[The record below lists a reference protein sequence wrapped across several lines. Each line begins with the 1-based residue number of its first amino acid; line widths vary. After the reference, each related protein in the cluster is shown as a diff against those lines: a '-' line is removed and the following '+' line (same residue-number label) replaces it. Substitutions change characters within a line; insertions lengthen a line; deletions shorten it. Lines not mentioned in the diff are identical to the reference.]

1 LMKLIHAGDSCIILK
16 LSDELSPTINDIVL
30 EISTAMNESR
40 PRGIVEI
47 SPAYSSIGVYYD
59 PVAIEPQEVEEWINV
74 SQTRK
79 RPAASIVRDLYR
91 IPVLYSNAHG
101 PDLQEVAKET
111 NLTPE
116 EVVKLH
122 TTARYR
128 VYMLGFMPGFLYL
141 GEVPTPIRVPRLK
154 KPRVR
159 VPAGSVGLAKEQT
172 GIYGIESPGGWKII
186 GRTPI
191 RLLDTAK
198 SPPTPFKTGDLVEFI
213 SISSEDFGRLNG
225 TSVEQTKT
233 G

>member
-1 LMKLIHAGDSCIILK
+1 MKLIHAGDSCIILK
-16 LSDELSPTINDIVL
+16 LSDELSPAANDLVL
-30 EISTAMNESR
+30 EISTALSEGG

-59 PVAIEPQEVEEWINV
+59 PTIIEPKEVEEWIKV

-79 RPAASIVRDLYR
+79 KPATSIRRDLYR
-91 IPVLYSNAHG
+91 IPVDYSDAYG

-111 NLTPE
+111 NLTAE

-122 TTARYR
+122 TRTRYR

-141 GEVPTPIRVPRLK
+141 GDVPAPIRVPRLK

-159 VPAGSVGLAKEQT
+159 VPPGSVGLAKEQT

-198 SPPTPFKTGDLVEFI
+198 SPPTPFKTGDLVEFFP
-213 SISSEDFGRLNG
+213 ISSEEFSRLDG
-225 TSVEQTKT
+225 ISVEQTKI